1 MKLSVLFLDLDDVMC
16 LNQKYGGYD
25 ALIACQGAARQSVE
39 LDARDELWSELF
51 DSSAKQ
57 HLYKI
62 HKEFSPQY
70 VLSTS
75 WRWFFDQES
84 LVQTLQLGGLDFVA
98 AHLHQDWSTP
108 QISRQAHRAVEVK
121 GWLGA
126 HPEYKEAWVAVDDEL
141 SGTGFAAWPQALRK
155 IVILCQEGVGL
166 QKEEL
171 RLLRNALAIRAHGGI
186 G

>member
-1 MKLSVLFLDLDDVMC
+1 MTLTIFLDFDDVIC
-16 LNQKYGGYD
+16 LNNPYGGYD
-25 ALIACQGAARQSVE
+25 VLTNLAGAGRSNAALDGA
-39 LDARDELWSELF
+39 DELWSQLF
-51 DSSAKQ
+51 DACAKE
-57 HLYKI
+57 HLAQI
-62 HKEFSPQY
+62 HSQFSPQY

-98 AHLHQDWSTP
+98 AHLHRDWSTP
-108 QISRQAHRAVEVK
+108 QISRQAHRAVEIK

-126 HPEYKEAWVAVDDEL
+126 HPEYKEAWVVVDDEL

-155 IVILCQEGVGL
+155 FVILCQEGVGL
-166 QKEEL
+166 QQEEL
-171 RLLRNALAIRAHGGI
+171 RLLRNALAIRAHGGT